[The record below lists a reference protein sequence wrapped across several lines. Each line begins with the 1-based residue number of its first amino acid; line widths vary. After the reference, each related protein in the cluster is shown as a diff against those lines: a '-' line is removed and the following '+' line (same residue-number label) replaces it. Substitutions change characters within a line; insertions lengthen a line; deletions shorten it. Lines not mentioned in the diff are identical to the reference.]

1 MPLPSFIHT
10 SLNFRT
16 MKIPF
21 STKGVQAVLCASL
34 TALLAACGNSTP
46 SESDAKYAVKA
57 QLGDCKY
64 VEMSDF
70 SRVNGVQGSD
80 DQHYQVEVQYNL
92 TLEADSD
99 QTDKLETW
107 AKNTSDRQDLLRQE
121 MQIRKDDSDNGRS
134 AADDPALKEDEQKQ
148 AALYQQLV
156 TSYGPRTFRSEFD
169 QACPTFPGDAA
180 RDLFNKV
187 DGPGFNGKN
196 TLQFH
201 YTLAMVKTDNGW
213 QLDR

>member
-1 MPLPSFIHT
+1 M
-10 SLNFRT
+10 
-16 MKIPF
+16 MKISF
-21 STKGVQAVLCASL
+21 CTKGAEAVLC
-34 TALLAACGNSTP
+34 TAMISMLAACGHSAP
-46 SESDAKYAVKA
+46 SESDAKQAVQSA
-57 QLGDCKY
+57 LGDCKY

-70 SRVNGVQGSD
+70 NRVNGVQSSD
-80 DQHYQVEVQYNL
+80 DQHYQVEVQYKL

-99 QTDKLETW
+99 QRDKLEAW

-134 AADDPALKEDEQKQ
+134 AADDSALKDDEQKQ

-169 QACPTFPGDAA
+169 QACPNFRGDTA

-201 YTLAMVKTDNGW
+201 YTLAMIKTDNGW